1 MKVLHINTIDFGG
14 AATAAIRL
22 HNALLEND
30 IESSFL
36 TIKKS
41 ETNIINHII
50 VPNHLVKLKLNET
63 FSLKKYLKIKFDR
76 NYGKYLTEV
85 KRKRIIRHLGNITNR
100 GVISFPNT
108 EFDELHLLSEI
119 SKADIIHLHWVADF
133 IDYSTFFKNVTKP
146 IVWTFHDENA
156 FLGIFHYSGDKV
168 SNKENELKKI
178 DEEVYLLKKNT
189 LKDFKNLHV
198 VTPSK
203 WLGSLAANSEIFNN
217 FNVSIIPYSL
227 NLNVFK
233 IQNKEFAREVFNL
246 PTNKKIALFVAESVT
261 NERKGFDLL
270 SGAFEKIVD
279 KEDLLLVAIGNV
291 SATNKQENVKYLGSI
306 NDERLMALAYA
317 AADVFILPSRED
329 NLPNTMLES
338 LSCGTPIIGFPIGGI
353 KETIENGFNGYLCPE
368 LSIDGLYETIEK
380 FFQNISSFNS
390 DKISKAAHDKFN
402 NKKQASSY
410 ITIYKKLIPN

>member
-133 IDYSTFFKNVTKP
+133 IDYSTF
-146 IVWTFHDENA
+146 
-156 FLGIFHYSGDKV
+156 
-168 SNKENELKKI
+168 LK
-178 DEEVYLLKKNT
+178 
-189 LKDFKNLHV
+189 
-198 VTPSK
+198 
-203 WLGSLAANSEIFNN
+203 
-217 FNVSIIPYSL
+217 
-227 NLNVFK
+227 
-233 IQNKEFAREVFNL
+233 
-246 PTNKKIALFVAESVT
+246 
-261 NERKGFDLL
+261 
-270 SGAFEKIVD
+270 
-279 KEDLLLVAIGNV
+279 
-291 SATNKQENVKYLGSI
+291 
-306 NDERLMALAYA
+306 M
-317 AADVFILPSRED
+317 
-329 NLPNTMLES
+329 
-338 LSCGTPIIGFPIGGI
+338 
-353 KETIENGFNGYLCPE
+353 
-368 LSIDGLYETIEK
+368 
-380 FFQNISSFNS
+380 
-390 DKISKAAHDKFN
+390 
-402 NKKQASSY
+402 
-410 ITIYKKLIPN
+410 